1 MKDFQYIIFLNVNN
15 MNSTNFYLLTPFQ
28 VFYIKLDAIEEMF
41 EKSMNV
47 QQVYQNDVLL
57 RKFVNKLQDI

>member
-15 MNSTNFYLLTPFQ
+15 MNSTNFYLLTQFQ
-28 VFYIKLDAIEEMF
+28 VFYTKLDAIEEMF